1 MFNSIKLPPL
11 KLKTFMMET
20 VSRKLTLALIQASE
34 ARAYLAPIAKL
45 KKITLYNNRGQYESK
60 KRLLKYISW
69 LQISALR
76 C

>member
-1 MFNSIKLPPL
+1 
-11 KLKTFMMET
+11 MMET

-45 KKITLYNNRGQYESK
+45 KKITYNNRGQYEST

-69 LQISALR
+69 LQISALK